1 LRSHAGWLL
10 GFGVFPCC
18 LAECSFC
25 PGLARVQKSELG
37 RNFGVR
43 WLISG
48 WLESLSLFLCV
59 DFWTRW
65 LHLPVGAAV
74 SFRWHGRLA
83 VAGLG
88 DGSGYPARS
97 GRSVRVL

>member
-1 LRSHAGWLL
+1 MVAGLRCVSVL
-10 GFGVFPCC
+10 FGGMLVLPGSGSG
-18 LAECSFC
+18 AET
-25 PGLARVQKSELG
+25 ELG

-59 DFWTRW
+59 DFRTRW

-88 DGSGYPARS
+88 DRRAGIRQGP
-97 GRSVRVL
+97 GGLFWC